1 MTPSVMLSNNDIL
14 PNFSATFDI
23 FHINVPSWETCRMSS
38 IVCRIDVISW
48 ERISWV
54 GWSPCMDALCS
65 STLALIAVKP
75 LSKPLT
81 CVVISDECWFRRW
94 ASPLSAS
101 IPKARTSTV
110 SDTSCK
116 CSTVV
121 SLRDLG
127 LTVVICGRVSISI
140 PDSLSRES
148 IGTAKARRWT
158 KAIRA
163 LWCSKLLK
171 CSDIWMRIT

>member
-1 MTPSVMLSNNDIL
+1 MLSNNDIL
-14 PNFSATFDI
+14 PNFSVTFGI

-38 IVCRIDVISW
+38 MVCRIDVISW

-65 STLALIAVKP
+65 STPDLRIVKP

-81 CVVISDECWFRRW
+81 CVVISDECWLRRW

-110 SDTSCK
+110 SETSCK
-116 CSTVV
+116 CSTRCFAER
-121 SLRDLG
+121 SRFN
-127 LTVVICGRVSISI
+127 
-140 PDSLSRES
+140 SRE
-148 IGTAKARRWT
+148 
-158 KAIRA
+158 
-163 LWCSKLLK
+163 LWKGIHIHSRLSFSWIYRYRESQTMNKSHESTLMLQASEVFWHLNANNLK
-171 CSDIWMRIT
+171 K